1 MHIIFAGLTSIL
13 LFELLS
19 NHRNNP
25 FVTTLY
31 NTAYPISDIGF
42 PGQFSVIQYQRWQ
55 AGGQAEQKCPT
66 VRTDQ
71 FVYWSRSVRM
81 DGRTHGQTDERMSNF
96 SRAWTW
102 PNIRT
107 VRGVRTIWAL
117 KQFICPY
124 VWIAYWPIDFVFSKN
139 ERLSIT
145 IIYLCSNAW
154 FTRIPLITIFKE
166 KKFVEMFNQFFV
178 NTAVYICPNN
188 IISRTR
194 AEAYAEHL

>member
-1 MHIIFAGLTSIL
+1 MLWVFMHIIFAGVTSIL

-55 AGGQAEQKCPT
+55 AGGQAEQKCPS

-81 DGRTHGQTDERMSNF
+81 DGRTDRRTNEWATVRVLEHGR
-96 SRAWTW
+96 
-102 PNIRT
+102 NIRT

-117 KQFICPY
+117 KHFICPY
-124 VWIAYWPIDFVFSKN
+124 VWIAYWFRFFEKWTFINNYNIFMLQCLIYPNSTNYNFQRKKN
-139 ERLSIT
+139 CRDVQSIFRQ
-145 IIYLCSNAW
+145 YSSLYM
-154 FTRIPLITIFKE
+154 PK
-166 KKFVEMFNQFFV
+166 
-178 NTAVYICPNN
+178 
-188 IISRTR
+188 
-194 AEAYAEHL
+194 